1 MQLLKES
8 LLAAAIPFDENQLF
22 AFQKYH
28 QLLLEWNRRTNLIS
42 KADRC
47 KIVESHFLESVA
59 VLASIEIKRNA
70 NILDVGSGAGF
81 PALPIS
87 LLRPDLCFFLV
98 ESKRKK
104 ALFLRHVVAQ
114 LKLKNVFVLD
124 ERCEALVEK
133 EQFLNFFDFVFSRA
147 VGRLEL
153 VYGWV
158 QKMMKPHCSFVAWK
172 GGDVAS
178 EINSFVLKYKN
189 KTVELLKMDER
200 LVKKEKKRSLIV
212 IQ

>member
-1 MQLLKES
+1 MQLLRKS
-8 LLAAAIPFDENQLF
+8 LVAAAIPFDENQLL

-28 QLLLEWNRRTNLIS
+28 QLLLAWNRRTNLIS
-42 KADRC
+42 KADRSD
-47 KIVESHFLESVA
+47 IVESHFLESVA
-59 VLASIEIKRNA
+59 VLASIEIKRSV

-87 LLRPDLCFFLV
+87 LLRPDLYFFLV
-98 ESKRKK
+98 ESKRMK

-114 LKLKNVFVLD
+114 LKLKNVFVLN
-124 ERCEALVEK
+124 ERCEALAEK
-133 EQFLNFFDFVFSRA
+133 EQFLHFFDFVFSRA
-147 VGRLEL
+147 VGRLDL

-158 QKMMKPHCSFVAWK
+158 QKIMKPHCLFVAWK

-178 EINSFVLKYKN
+178 EINSFVLKYEN
-189 KTVELLKMDER
+189 KRVELLTMDER

-212 IQ
+212 VQ